1 MILPPLSFLCLNK
14 MEKNDI
20 VEYIGCSQEQMRW
33 GNNDDPTSY
42 LIIGKNYTIE
52 EVKVHSQHTKIKL
65 YNKVGWFNSVCFKLK
80 HAGVNRNL
88 EYLKDMDP
96 DSIQLETTSK
106 LFEYE
111 KLSREIE
118 NCEDIDTVKEMS
130 RCFIKLYLRHQEVT
144 TQIMKMP

>member
-1 MILPPLSFLCLNK
+1 MK
-14 MEKNDI
+14 KNDI
-20 VEYIGCSQEQMRW
+20 VEYIGCSKEQIRW
-33 GNNDDPTSY
+33 GNNDDPTLFLVVGKEY
-42 LIIGKNYTIE
+42 IIEK
-52 EVKVHSQHTKIKL
+52 VDVHSQHTKIKL

-80 HAGVNRNL
+80 HSEVNSSL

-118 NCEDIDTVKEMS
+118 NCEDLDTVKVMA

-144 TQIMKMP
+144 VQIMKMR

>member
-1 MILPPLSFLCLNK
+1 
-14 MEKNDI
+14 
-20 VEYIGCSQEQMRW
+20 
-33 GNNDDPTSY
+33 
-42 LIIGKNYTIE
+42 
-52 EVKVHSQHTKIKL
+52 
-65 YNKVGWFNSVCFKLK
+65 
-80 HAGVNRNL
+80 
-88 EYLKDMDP
+88 MDP

>member
-1 MILPPLSFLCLNK
+1 
-14 MEKNDI
+14 MEKNNI
-20 VEYIGCSQEQMRW
+20 VEYIGCSQEQIRW
-33 GNNDDPTSY
+33 GNNDDPRSY
-42 LIIGKNYTIE
+42 LIIGREYTIE
-52 EVKVHSQHTKIKL
+52 KVDVRSQHTKIKL
-65 YNKVGWFNSVCFKLK
+65 YNTMGWFNSVCFELK
-80 HAGVNRNL
+80 DSGVNSSL

-118 NCEDIDTVKEMS
+118 NCEDLDTVKVMA

-144 TQIMKMP
+144 VQTMKMR